1 MFPKAAL
8 LALSFAFVASAA
20 LVDKPPNVIRI
31 PLQKRSSL
39 TKADGSFDRE
49 AAIRQTIKVQKSVVF
64 PIAACED
71 PYSCLHHAS
80 QQAPPELD

>member
-8 LALSFAFVASAA
+8 LTLALAFVASASPVA
-20 LVDKPPNVIRI
+20 KDTPNGIRI

-49 AAIRQTIKVQKSVVF
+49 AAIRQKIKVQK
-64 PIAACED
+64 
-71 PYSCLHHAS
+71 
-80 QQAPPELD
+80 